1 MSRPAAVDARD
12 LQRRM
17 PDRVL
22 TALRRYRRGGRR
34 ARALRRV
41 AAVFLMLLAAG
52 FASIR
57 PSSPGDGTA
66 IVVAARDLDIGVVLA
81 AADLSLQA
89 VADPPDGAVR
99 ASNGGTAGTVGR
111 TLASPVRSGEI
122 LTDVRLLGQAGPR
135 AGPGRVAVP
144 ARLGDADVVEL
155 LRPGMHVALVS
166 VPRDGTAPARSFT
179 DDAVVLSVA
188 DAATGALSAQN
199 QGRIVVFA
207 VPSAA
212 ADAVAAAGLTGAIA
226 LRFH

>member
-66 IVVAARDLDIGVVLA
+66 IVVAARDLA

-89 VADPPDGAVR
+89 VAAPPDGAVR

-111 TLASPVRSGEI
+111 TLASPVRRGEI

>member
-34 ARALRRV
+34 VRALRRTV
-41 AAVFLMLLAAG
+41 AVVLLLLAAG

-57 PSSPGDGTA
+57 PESPGDGTA
-66 IVVAARDLDIGVVLA
+66 VVVAARDLDIGAVLA
-81 AADLSLQA
+81 ASDLRTERIP
-89 VADPPDGAVR
+89 DPPDGAVH
-99 ASNGGTAGTVGR
+99 ASADTVGR
-111 TLASPVRSGEI
+111 MLASPVRRGEI
-122 LTDVRLLGQAGPR
+122 LTDVRLLDQAGPR

-155 LRPGMHVALVS
+155 LRPGMHVAMVS
-166 VPRDGTAPARSFT
+166 VPRDGTAAARSLT

-188 DAATGALSAQN
+188 DAATGTLSAQN
-199 QGRIVVFA
+199 RGRIVVFA
-207 VPSAA
+207 VPSTA

>member
-66 IVVAARDLDIGVVLA
+66 IVVAARDLA

-111 TLASPVRSGEI
+111 TLASPVRRGEI